1 MPAGD
6 PAPRES
12 GVADDIEA
20 WFERGVTDG
29 LPVVPPSRA
38 RVEAMLATTR
48 RRRDELVAE
57 VPPNF
62 GRATVEKLA
71 VNAVMAGCRPDYFP
85 VVLAVVEAAC
95 DPVFNLHGQ
104 SGTTNASSPLII
116 LNGPVRQRLGVNC
129 AAGVFGPG
137 YRANATIGRALRL
150 IMINLGGTR
159 AGQISMSTMGHPG
172 RYTYCIGEYE
182 EASPW
187 EPLHVERGFAAADCT
202 VTLFSGE
209 SPFMVNDHL
218 SRAAPQL
225 AASLGWSAAGIWN
238 HKSFPLYGHTLFVI
252 GPEHARTFADERW
265 SKRQVR
271 GFLFET
277 IRRPARDLLPGP
289 DGAET
294 GRLKNLLEGRTL
306 DERIPKF
313 PSPDEIVVIVAGG
326 TAGRFSAVVPGWMGG
341 EMGSRPVTRR
351 IEDT

>member
-1 MPAGD
+1 MTDGM
-6 PAPRES
+6 E
-12 GVADDIEA
+12 I

-29 LPVVPPSRA
+29 LPVVPPTRE
-38 RVEAMLATTR
+38 RVERMLAGAAR
-48 RRRDELVAE
+48 PREVLVAE
-57 VPPNF
+57 VPPSF

-71 VNAVMAGCRPDYFP
+71 INAVMAGCRPDYFP

-104 SGTTNASSPLII
+104 SGTTNAASPLII
-116 LNGPVRQRLGVNC
+116 VNGPIRQRLGVNC

-137 YRANATIGRALRL
+137 YCANATIGRALRL

-187 EPLHVERGFAAADCT
+187 EPLHAERGFAPTDST

-225 AASLGWSAAGIWN
+225 VASLGWSAAGAWN
-238 HKSFPLYGHTLFVI
+238 HKSYPLYGHTLFVI
-252 GPEHARTFADERW
+252 GPEHATTLGEEAW
-265 SKRQVR
+265 SKRDVR
-271 GFLFET
+271 QFLYET
-277 IRRPARDLLPGP
+277 IRR
-289 DGAET
+289 
-294 GRLKNLLEGRTL
+294 
-306 DERIPKF
+306 
-313 PSPDEIVVIVAGG
+313 
-326 TAGRFSAVVPGWMGG
+326 
-341 EMGSRPVTRR
+341 
-351 IEDT
+351 

>member
-1 MPAGD
+1 MSHD
-6 PAPRES
+6 
-12 GVADDIEA
+12 VEA

-38 RVEAMLATTR
+38 RVDAMLGATQ
-48 RRRDELVAE
+48 RRRDALVAE

-71 VNAVMAGCRPDYFP
+71 INAVMAGCRPDYFP
-85 VVLAVVEAAC
+85 VVLAAVEATC

-104 SGTTNASSPLII
+104 SGTTNAASPLII
-116 LNGPVRQRLGVNC
+116 VNGPVRQRLGVNC

-150 IMINLGGTR
+150 VMINLGGTR
-159 AGQISMSTMGHPG
+159 AGGISMSTMGHPG
-172 RYTYCIGEYE
+172 RYTYCIGEHE
-182 EASPW
+182 DASPW
-187 EPLHVERGFAAADCT
+187 EPLHVERGFRAADSA

-218 SRAAPQL
+218 SRSAPQL
-225 AASLGWSAAGIWN
+225 VASLGWSAAGVWN

-252 GPEHARTFADERW
+252 GPEHAKTIGDEHW
-265 SKRQVR
+265 SKQDVRQ
-271 GFLFET
+271 FLYET
-277 IRRPARDLLPGP
+277 VRRPARDLMPGP

-294 GRLKNLLEGRTL
+294 GRLKNLLEGHAP
-306 DERIPKF
+306 DDRIAKF
-313 PSPDEIVVIVAGG
+313 PSPEEIVIIVAGG

-351 IEDT
+351 IEEA

>member
-1 MPAGD
+1 M
-6 PAPRES
+6 
-12 GVADDIEA
+12 ADDIEA

-38 RVEAMLATTR
+38 RVDAMLATTGR
-48 RRRDELVAE
+48 APDTLVAE

-95 DPVFNLHGQ
+95 DPAFNLHGQ
-104 SGTTNASSPLII
+104 SGTTNAASPLII
-116 LNGPVRQRLGVNC
+116 LNGPVRRRLDVNC

-150 IMINLGGTR
+150 VMINLGGTR

-182 EASPW
+182 EVSPW
-187 EPLHVERGFAAADCT
+187 EPLHVERGLDAAASS

-209 SPFMVNDHL
+209 SPLMINDHL
-218 SRAAPQL
+218 SRAASQL
-225 AASLGWSAAGIWN
+225 VASLGWSATGIWN

-252 GPEHARTFADERW
+252 GPEHARTLGHERW
-265 SKRQVR
+265 SKQDVR
-271 GFLFET
+271 RFLYET
-277 IRRPARDLLPGP
+277 IRRPVRDLAPGP

-294 GRLKNLLEGRTL
+294 GRLQNLLEGRGP
-306 DERIPKF
+306 DERVPKF
-313 PSPDEIVVIVAGG
+313 PSPEEIVIIVAGG
-326 TAGRFSAVVPGWMGG
+326 PAGRFSAVVPGWMGG
-341 EMGSRPVTRR
+341 ELGSRPVTRR
-351 IEDT
+351 IEET

>member
-6 PAPRES
+6 HPP
-12 GVADDIEA
+12 DDVEA

-48 RRRDELVAE
+48 RDRTTVVAE
-57 VPPNF
+57 VPPNL

-85 VVLAVVEAAC
+85 VVLAVIEAAC
-95 DPVFNLHGQ
+95 DPAFNLHGQ
-104 SGTTNASSPLII
+104 SGTTNAASPLII
-116 LNGPVRQRLGVNC
+116 VNGPVRGRLGVNC

-150 IMINLGGTR
+150 VMINLGGAR

-172 RYTYCIGEYE
+172 RYTYCIGEHE
-182 EASPW
+182 EVSPW
-187 EPLHVERGFAAADCT
+187 EPLHVERGFAATDST

-218 SRAAPQL
+218 SRGAAQL
-225 AASLGWSAAGIWN
+225 VASLGWSAAGLWN
-238 HKSFPLYGHTLFVI
+238 HKSFPLYGHTLWVI
-252 GPEHARTFADERW
+252 GPEHARTLGDERW
-265 SKRQVR
+265 SKQDVRQY
-271 GFLFET
+271 LYET
-277 IRRPARDLLPGP
+277 IQRPAGDLAPGP

-294 GRLKNLLEGRTL
+294 GRLRE
-306 DERIPKF
+306 
-313 PSPDEIVVIVAGG
+313 
-326 TAGRFSAVVPGWMGG
+326 AV
-341 EMGSRPVTRR
+341 S
-351 IEDT
+351 

>member
-1 MPAGD
+1 
-6 PAPRES
+6 
-12 GVADDIEA
+12 VADDDVEA

-38 RVEAMLATTR
+38 RVDAMLAATGR
-48 RRRDELVAE
+48 AAGELVAE

-95 DPVFNLHGQ
+95 DPAFNLHGQ
-104 SGTTNASSPLII
+104 SGTTNAASPLII
-116 LNGPVRQRLGVNC
+116 LNGPVRRRLEVNC

-150 IMINLGGTR
+150 VMINLGGTR

-182 EASPW
+182 EVSPW
-187 EPLHVERGFAAADCT
+187 EPLHVERGFAAGDST

-218 SRAAPQL
+218 SRAASQL
-225 AASLGWSAAGIWN
+225 VASLGWSAAGVWN

-252 GPEHARTFADERW
+252 GPEHARTLGDERW
-265 SKRQVR
+265 SKQAVRQY
-271 GFLFET
+271 LFET
-277 IRRPARDLLPGP
+277 IRRPVRDLAPGP

-294 GRLKNLLEGRTL
+294 GRLKNLLEGRAP

-313 PSPDEIVVIVAGG
+313 PSPEEIVVVVAGG

-341 EMGSRPVTRR
+341 DLGSRPVTRR
-351 IEDT
+351 IEMS

>member
-1 MPAGD
+1 MPAADRAPGD
-6 PAPRES
+6 
-12 GVADDIEA
+12 VEA

-38 RVEAMLATTR
+38 RVDAMLAATR
-48 RRRDELVAE
+48 RPAGDLVGE

-95 DPVFNLHGQ
+95 DPAFNLHGQ
-104 SGTTNASSPLII
+104 SGTTNAASPLII
-116 LNGPVRQRLGVNC
+116 LNGPLRQRLGVNC

-150 IMINLGGTR
+150 VMINLGGTR
-159 AGQISMSTMGHPG
+159 AGHISMSTMGHPG
-172 RYTYCIGEYE
+172 RYTFCIGEHE
-182 EASPW
+182 EVSPW
-187 EPLHVERGFAAADCT
+187 EPLHVERGFAAADST

-218 SRAAPQL
+218 SRSAPQL

-252 GPEHARTFADERW
+252 GPEHARTFAAERW
-265 SKRQVR
+265 SKAQLRQ
-271 GFLFET
+271 FLYET
-277 IRRPARDLLPGP
+277 VRRPVRELVPGP
-289 DGAET
+289 DGAES
-294 GRLKNLLEGRTL
+294 GRLADRLEGRAPE
-306 DERIPKF
+306 ERIPKF
-313 PSPDEIVVIVAGG
+313 PSPEEIVIVVAGG

-341 EMGSRPVTRR
+341 EMGSQPVTRR
-351 IEDT
+351 VEAG